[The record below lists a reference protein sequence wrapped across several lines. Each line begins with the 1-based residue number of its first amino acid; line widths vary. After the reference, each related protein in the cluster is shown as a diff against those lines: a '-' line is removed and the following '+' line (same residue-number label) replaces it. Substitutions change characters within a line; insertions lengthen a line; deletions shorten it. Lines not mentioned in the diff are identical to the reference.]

1 MILTSSFRKLSVRSE
16 KLLLA
21 GIMLLALFVTSCRT
35 TREEATILEQ
45 REKTELI
52 ERLEV
57 TQSTIAIPKSEVR
70 MEIPMENLR
79 NLPYN
84 ASYADKNGQ
93 AGVNVKIRGDTLLVT
108 ATCDSLQRE
117 VERLSKEM
125 IRIRSDTLSFE
136 KDSIKTRSSTVQTLF
151 NWYLS
156 GLLSGFIILFVMY
169 FIKRKRWEKY
179 M

>member
-1 MILTSSFRKLSVRSE
+1 
-16 KLLLA
+16 
-21 GIMLLALFVTSCRT
+21 
-35 TREEATILEQ
+35 
-45 REKTELI
+45 
-52 ERLEV
+52 
-57 TQSTIAIPKSEVR
+57 

-79 NLPYN
+79 NLPDE

-93 AGVNVKIRGDTLLVT
+93 AGVNIKIRGDTLVVT

-125 IRIRSDTLSFE
+125 IRIRSDTLSFN

-156 GLLSGFIILFVMY
+156 GLLSGFIILLVIY
-169 FIKRKRWEKY
+169 FIKRKRWGKY